1 MVAALALTI
10 VTPGA
15 AFAWD
20 PSAYSAAD
28 EQLLATL
35 TNQAR
40 AAAGLPALNMDA
52 ALNDMARW
60 RSKDM
65 IDKGYFSH

>member
-15 AFAWD
+15 VFAWD
-20 PSAYSAAD
+20 ASSYSSAD

-40 AAAGLPALNMDA
+40 ANVGLPALQMDA
-52 ALNDMARW
+52 ALNEEAPDA
-60 RSKDM
+60 
-65 IDKGYFSH
+65 